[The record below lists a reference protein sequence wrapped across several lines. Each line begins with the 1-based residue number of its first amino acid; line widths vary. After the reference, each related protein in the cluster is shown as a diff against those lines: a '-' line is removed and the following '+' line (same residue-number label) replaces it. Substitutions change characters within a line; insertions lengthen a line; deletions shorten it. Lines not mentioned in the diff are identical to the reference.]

1 MTGMRHGR
9 TIAFVMLA
17 LLAGGIVVQLPLAAA
32 DDSDSPFSA
41 LWNAIFDLK
50 SRDDQLQAQIDE
62 LRSERQSL
70 PVQIS
75 GAEATRLVSDLYAN
89 IEVQALE
96 QGRTIVH
103 ITAGN
108 NGPDRAAGV
117 RLTAFYLM
125 PLFEINSINGDL
137 CMDKS
142 RGIIECIIG
151 TIEQGQQVV
160 ISIDTTAREFGKSNT
175 WTVDV
180 STTTDDANYSNNH
193 VTYNFET
200 GSGKQIEAIE
210 IQQPEEQKVVEEEPV
225 ASTEPEQVNDGDGT
239 VANNNTGVEEEPEN
253 VEDQTSADPVE
264 ETQGESQT
272 STEPQ
277 DAGSDNNNDGDNS
290 SSPNTDVEDQEDRGS
305 EEMDSSN
312 SNNNTDAYEDETA
325 QSEVEGTDAS
335 NSEAQQDQQGEPE
348 SSQPAAEQQQ
358 TREQDASE
366 QSSSEPV
373 ASEPSGQSPA
383 SESSDSSGQE
393 SDESDQ

>member
-225 ASTEPEQVNDGDGT
+225 ASTEPEQVNDNDGT
-239 VANNNTGVEEEPEN
+239 VPNNNTGVEEPEN

>member
-1 MTGMRHGR
+1 MTDMRHGR
-9 TIAFVMLA
+9 TITFVMLA

-160 ISIDTTAREFGKSNT
+160 ISIDTTAREFGRSNT

-200 GSGKQIEAIE
+200 GSGKQIIEVIE
-210 IQQPEEQKVVEEEPV
+210 IQQPEERKVVEEEPV
-225 ASTEPEQVNDGDGT
+225 ASIEPEQVNDNGGT
-239 VANNNTGVEEEPEN
+239 VPDNNTGVEEPEN
-253 VEDQTSADPVE
+253 VENQTSSDPVE

-277 DAGSDNNNDGDNS
+277 DAGSDNDGDNN
-290 SSPNTDVEDQEDRGS
+290 SSPTTDVDYQEDRGS

-312 SNNNTDAYEDETA
+312 SNNNTDAYEDDTA
-325 QSEVEGTDAS
+325 QSEEEGTDAS

-366 QSSSEPV
+366 QSSSEPE
-373 ASEPSGQSPA
+373 AGEPSGQSPA
-383 SESSDSSGQE
+383 SESSVSSGQE
-393 SDESDQ
+393 SD